1 MYPPDLQ
8 SEFIGQEANSQI
20 SLPQEPEQYLGHY
33 IDDLEAC
40 CNTKYL
46 DAQEAISQLRD
57 LLPAQPSRSQAAAAR
72 YIEQFIISK
81 IPLPF

>member
-8 SEFIGQEANSQI
+8 SEFIGQEDYLQLSP
-20 SLPQEPEQYLGHY
+20 PQEPEQFLGHY
-33 IDDLEAC
+33 IDDLEVSC
-40 CNTKYL
+40 CTKGL
-46 DAQEAISQLRD
+46 DAQEAIILLHD

-72 YIEQFIISK
+72 YIEQYLLSH